1 MFDNLSNTSKNYL
14 IIFLIVITIFSLL
27 GINLLVNAGE
37 SLQSVLDNF
46 LPYIYKILGAL
57 GFASGTI
64 LNTTTDIASDGA
76 RAGIDVVEGSIQSV
90 GNMLKKASVGNLDLD
105 LDLGKATEL
114 QGVKSDKTS
123 SNIQNPISNKKS
135 SGKWCLVGEYEGK
148 RGCIQV
154 DDSDVCMSQKIFD
167 SNEECVQILNNG
179 GSGPVLHSHEH
190 KHGGE
195 LQQKVSDKLVTQSQ

>member
-1 MFDNLSNTSKNYL
+1 MMDNLSNTEKNYL
-14 IIFLIVITIFSLL
+14 IIFLIILTIFSLL

-64 LNTTTDIASDGA
+64 LNTTTDIATDGA
-76 RAGIDVVEGSIQSV
+76 RAGIDVLEGSVQSV
-90 GNMLKKASVGNLDLD
+90 GNMLKKASVGNLDL
-105 LDLGKATEL
+105 GKGNEVEL
-114 QGVKSDKTS
+114 PGVKSDKTS

-148 RGCIQV
+148 RGCIEIE
-154 DDSDVCMSQKIFD
+154 DSDVCMSQKIFD
-167 SNEECVQILNNG
+167 SNDECVQILNNG
-179 GSGPVLHSHEH
+179 GSGPTEHSHEH
-190 KHGGE
+190 SHNE
-195 LQQKVSDKLVTQSQ
+195 